1 MNEGKVVRII
11 TTKLGCV
18 TPGDEGVIEQDLG
31 CGYSVAIAAR
41 LGDKQPRETSLYF
54 AKDEVE
60 IIELELDKYL

>member
-1 MNEGKVVRII
+1 MNEGKVCKVISS
-11 TTKLGCV
+11 KLGCV

-60 IIELELDKYL
+60 IIEPDLDKYL